1 MLQLH
6 NLMILWLLLDFKVTA
21 SPRQLLKVFFF
32 TPLRPPLLRPELRSV
47 NAGEQATNCKNQ
59 KCHLPDCLC
68 GQTRLKGKIKL
79 LRQLI
84 DHLCVAF
91 AKVHSRQYWL
101 KRQKFNLLIL
111 QVFIK
116 NQIKRWNLQV
126 YGPRYF
132 PTLRWNL
139 QVCKNWGCH
148 SLKSFLPFVQRQ
160 QKYYTRYFFGTAKV
174 IDGVPFW
181 VARKV
186 FRILPDFHALRAK
199 NILGTGKGTTLLKTV
214 NGHFRTASRKCQCFS
229 YALLQRWQVRCIDP
243 NWWY

>member
-1 MLQLH
+1 MQE
-6 NLMILWLLLDFKVTA
+6 N
-21 SPRQLLKVFFF
+21 R
-32 TPLRPPLLRPELRSV
+32 
-47 NAGEQATNCKNQ
+47 
-59 KCHLPDCLC
+59 LPIA
-68 GQTRLKGKIKL
+68 KIKSAIYQIVCAVKL
-79 LRQLI
+79 DWKVRLNFCANSLI
-84 DHLCVAF
+84 IYVAF

-126 YGPRYF
+126 YGLRYF
-132 PTLRWNL
+132 HILRWNL

-181 VARKV
+181 VARKA
-186 FRILPDFHALRAK
+186 FRILPDFHALAQK
-199 NILGTGKGTTLLKTV
+199 N
-214 NGHFRTASRKCQCFS
+214 
-229 YALLQRWQVRCIDP
+229 
-243 NWWY
+243 